1 MTEEDNIIE
10 KDEIN
15 ETLLPED
22 AAGSF
27 VVIIPAYNPG
37 EVMIEFITKLFCAG
51 FKNIVIIDDGSKE
64 ESRGV
69 ISDAESFGCRVV
81 RHAVNLGKG
90 RSLKDALNYIAL
102 YMSECK
108 YGMVLDCEGNQ
119 NIPSIN
125 KLARALLKNP
135 DSLVLGCR
143 NYRSKNTKFGKRIT
157 NILTKAVMTLLC
169 GVTVADTKTTIR
181 AFSMETAM
189 KFINTGG
196 ERYDYEVNVLLES
209 KSKEVKITEVTLGD
223 ENFTNKESHY
233 NPLIDSFNLYKL
245 FLRYLLVAV
254 ITYGVD
260 LGLFRLLMAYLKII
274 SPIYYTIIDTVL
286 ARIVSSFVGLV
297 IKRKRVFK
305 TKEHTAAT
313 AAKYYTAIF
322 GQMIVSALAVW
333 SLQKV
338 WPVDVVVIKLIVDFV
353 LFIIGFIA
361 QREWVFK
368 TREKKREEKVSKDRN
383 HIDKKKKKM

>member
-1 MTEEDNIIE
+1 
-10 KDEIN
+10 
-15 ETLLPED
+15 
-22 AAGSF
+22 
-27 VVIIPAYNPG
+27 
-37 EVMIEFITKLFCAG
+37 
-51 FKNIVIIDDGSKE
+51 
-64 ESRGV
+64 
-69 ISDAESFGCRVV
+69 
-81 RHAVNLGKG
+81 
-90 RSLKDALNYIAL
+90 
-102 YMSECK
+102 
-108 YGMVLDCEGNQ
+108 
-119 NIPSIN
+119 
-125 KLARALLKNP
+125 
-135 DSLVLGCR
+135 
-143 NYRSKNTKFGKRIT
+143 
-157 NILTKAVMTLLC
+157 
-169 GVTVADTKTTIR
+169 
-181 AFSMETAM
+181 
-189 KFINTGG
+189 
-196 ERYDYEVNVLLES
+196 VNVLLES

-313 AAKYYTAIF
+313 TAKYYTAIF